1 MQAPHDIEQIHHI
14 ARLAVLA
21 MCARGVAGAEFE
33 TSDEVHQVRITVSRP
48 VGQEQSAIDL
58 EVIGTSNVPLGGV
71 AL

>member
-1 MQAPHDIEQIHHI
+1 MSLTDVEQIHHI

-33 TSDEVHQVRITVSRP
+33 TSDEVQTVRITVSRP
-48 VGQEQSAIDL
+48 VGQEQSAVDL
-58 EVIGTSNVPLGGV
+58 EVLGTSSFPLGGV